1 MVLQM
6 IYVCMLTNH
15 QVEDHSYPKT
25 IRTLNLPSMASI
37 EELRTP
43 AFEELLNIFRGAD
56 YSIKQPNRN
65 PEVAAATAAKSL
77 DSRYPLTATK

>member
-1 MVLQM
+1 M
-6 IYVCMLTNH
+6 
-15 QVEDHSYPKT
+15 EDHSCPKT
-25 IRTLNLPSMASI
+25 VKTFNLPSMASI

-56 YSIKQPNRN
+56 YSVKQPNRN
-65 PEVAAATAAKSL
+65 LEAAATAAIKSL